1 MADPSLSLEKTVPE
15 QDRARVY
22 RRVKLG
28 AFLRVGAGLFT
39 LALVYAGNL
48 AGLTRMEHIF
58 GVLVS
63 VLFLGGISFPILG
76 ALKKTSSRK
85 AYEVISILNNLGEV
99 IGYTGIIYFLG
110 GTRAFFL
117 TPFYFILVSYLGVI
131 TPPRFL
137 YLTTGFT
144 ALSLSLIT
152 YLEFSGVL
160 PHMDPFFTPPLPGP
174 AQVMVVLAISCFLL
188 VIAVI
193 TSFMGKELKISRDR
207 QQEQFLEL
215 QKKNE
220 AVELADRELRL
231 AHQELEQ
238 RVKERTAEL
247 KQANEQLL
255 SEIEERHQAEAQLA
269 AAQSLLKAAIEQTP
283 AGILIA
289 EAPEGKIRLANPAAL
304 GIRDDSLGPLMEI
317 PAELHPSNWKIY
329 HPDGRPFRPKELPLS
344 QAVREGKTS
353 RNVEAV
359 IHRPQGEKRWVLGNA
374 SPILDRSGKVIAGI
388 VVFTD
393 ITDRKRAEEEQ
404 QKLAAQ
410 MREVQKLESLGIL
423 AGGIAHDFN
432 NLLMA
437 IMGNTDLAL
446 LVLSPSSPARTNLE
460 EITRASQR
468 AAELCRQMLAYSGKG
483 RFMVGRH
490 NLSEVVQEMTQ
501 MLEVSIS
508 KKAALRYFFYPEL
521 PPVEADITQL
531 RQVIMNLITNASEAL
546 EDHSGI
552 ISVST
557 GVIECDQAYLAE
569 SFLDDNLKEGTY
581 VYMEVSDT
589 GCGMDAETIRKIFDP
604 FFTTKFTGRGLG
616 LAAVLG
622 IVRGHKGAIKVY
634 SEPGQGSTLKILL
647 PAVEWTPED
656 RKKDQGSMTLS
667 TSKGGTV
674 LLVDDD
680 PHVRTVGSH
689 MLSRLGFR
697 VLTATDGF
705 EAVEVFRA
713 EKEKIDCVLLDLTMP
728 RMNGE
733 EAFRELR
740 RLKPDVRVILSS
752 GYNEQEV
759 IQRFSGKGL
768 AGFIQKPYTLSKL
781 QETINRIF
789 P

>member
-1 MADPSLSLEKTVPE
+1 VIDPALYIEKTLPE

-39 LALVYAGNL
+39 LALVYAGHL
-48 AGLTRMEHIF
+48 AGLTRMEHIL
-58 GVLVS
+58 GVLAS
-63 VLFLGGISFPILG
+63 VLFLGGLSFPILG
-76 ALKKTSSRK
+76 ILKKTSSRR

-99 IGYTGIIYFLG
+99 VGYTGIIYFLG

-117 TPFYFILVSYLGVI
+117 CPFYFVLVSYLGVI

-137 YLTTGFT
+137 YITTGFT
-144 ALSLSLIT
+144 TIALSLMT
-152 YLEFSGVL
+152 YLEFTGFL
-160 PHMDPFFTPPLPGP
+160 PHMDPFFSPPLPGP
-174 AQVMVVLAISCFLL
+174 AQAMVVLATSCFLL
-188 VIAVI
+188 VITVI
-193 TSFMGKELKISRDR
+193 TSFMGKELKVSRDR
-207 QQEQFLEL
+207 QQKQFLEL
-215 QKKNE
+215 QKKTE
-220 AVELADRELRL
+220 AVEQADRELRL

-238 RVKERTAEL
+238 RVIERTAEL
-247 KQANEQLL
+247 KQANEQLT
-255 SEIEERHQAEAQLA
+255 SEIEERLQAEAQLA

-289 EAPEGKIRLANPAAL
+289 DAPGGKIRLANPAAL

-317 PAELHPSNWKIY
+317 PAELHPNNWKVY
-329 HPDGRPFRPKELPLS
+329 HPDGRPFQSKDLPMAL
-344 QAVREGKTS
+344 AVREAKTS
-353 RNVEAV
+353 RNVEA
-359 IHRPQGEKRWVLGNA
+359 IIRRPEGEERWVLGNA
-374 SPILDRSGKVIAGI
+374 SPILDSSGKVIAGI
-388 VVFTD
+388 AVFTD
-393 ITDRKRAEEEQ
+393 ITDRKRAEDEQ
-404 QKLAAQ
+404 NKLAAQ
-410 MREVQKLESLGIL
+410 MQEVQKLESLGVL

-437 IMGNTDLAL
+437 IMGNADLAL
-446 LVLSPSSPARTNLE
+446 LTLSPSSPARTNLE

-490 NLSEVVQEMTQ
+490 DLSEVVREMTQ

-508 KKAALRYFFYPEL
+508 KKASLRYYFSPDL
-521 PPVEADITQL
+521 LPVEADITQL

-546 EDHSGI
+546 EEQSGI

-557 GVIECDQAYLAE
+557 GIMECDQTYLAE
-569 SFLDDNLKEGTY
+569 SFLDDKLHEGTY
-581 VYMEVSDT
+581 VYLEVSDS
-589 GCGMDAETIRKIFDP
+589 GCGMDTETCRKIFDP

-634 SEPGQGSTLKILL
+634 SEPGQGSTIKILL
-647 PAVEWTPED
+647 PAVDWTPED
-656 RKKDQGSMTLS
+656 RQRAEETPTAPVKT
-667 TSKGGTV
+667 GTI

-680 PHVRTVGSH
+680 PHVRKVGSH

-697 VLTATDGF
+697 VLTAVDGF
-705 EAVEVFRA
+705 EAIEVFRA
-713 EKEKIDCVLLDLTMP
+713 GKEEIDCILLDLTMP

-740 RLKPDVRVILSS
+740 RLKADVRVILSS

-768 AGFIQKPYTLSKL
+768 SGFIQKPYTLAKL
-781 QETINRIF
+781 QETLNRILT
-789 P
+789 